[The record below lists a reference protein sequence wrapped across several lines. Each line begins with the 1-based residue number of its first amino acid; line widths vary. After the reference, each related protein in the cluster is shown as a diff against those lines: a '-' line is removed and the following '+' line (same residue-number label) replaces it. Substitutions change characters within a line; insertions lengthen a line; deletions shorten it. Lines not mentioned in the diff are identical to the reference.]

1 MTIHIAQRVID
12 GMKGGGRID
21 PYRGYIG
28 QREPGQDRARRAQKL
43 FEPHPSPAAEFP
55 SSIKTYPSA
64 QATECGSALHP
75 LFRDGCREA
84 VVASG
89 REGFEECVQR
99 RQYWSVEP
107 WSHSSNSAS
116 GAQHPSCC
124 GGELHHLQERLRT
137 FVFTADLS

>member
-64 QATECGSALHP
+64 QATVCGSALHP

-99 RQYWSVEP
+99 RQYWSHGRIAAIPPAAPSTPAAVAE
-107 WSHSSNSAS
+107 SFIICRSA
-116 GAQHPSCC
+116 
-124 GGELHHLQERLRT
+124 
-137 FVFTADLS
+137 